1 MTEEGAIVVEVPKGY
16 RYISEIPDFK
26 INDFPHILNKQIPG
40 CGFTEYCIDPA
51 KNSEDMILCSPRKI
65 LLKNKYDQHVGDV
78 FLVENKY
85 EVESRTD
92 KDLTKIEKEKGG
104 SIFTEEKAPTKE
116 EIEQAEK
123 EKVGFFNGLREDLKK
138 YIIGCRFLKKPVKI
152 LVTYDSFRIVK
163 DIIKSIDELDN
174 FRVIVD
180 EFQSIFTDSRFKPD
194 TEMVFVKNLQEVKK
208 LCYVSATPMM
218 KKYLSQLEE
227 FKDLPY
233 YELDWEVLDPDRVR
247 KPKLTLK
254 SMRFMYTVVGPI
266 IQKYLDGKFD
276 YRFVKGA
283 NEGEVVK
290 VESKEIVFYVNSVS
304 NITNLI
310 KRAKLKPDQV
320 NILVANTPDNTKKI
334 HKRLGRKFNIGTVPL
349 RDEPRKMFTFCTR
362 TVYLGADFYS
372 DNAQTVVLS
381 DANIETLAVDIS
393 LDLPQIL
400 GRQRLIENPW
410 KDEATVY
417 FRYLLDKSKVNKKS
431 FDNKI
436 KEKMGNTNGLLVA
449 YDELKTDD
457 SRYRISDCYWKIAK
471 AYNYRDD
478 YVAVNIEEDPETG
491 GPKLIPVVNNLVLVS
506 ERRAFDM
513 QQTEYADRFTVF
525 NEVGKVSTIKAMSDK
540 VSEFFEEYEL
550 RDSRQRKLKFL
561 CESFEKFDKSE
572 WRYILDNLTE
582 IHFQEYIEVLGLEEC
597 KAQAYNTSLLNKKL
611 DVLSFDKTKL
621 NELILNEFKVGST
634 YPKSYIKIRLAELY
648 NIVGYRA
655 TAKASDLEN
664 LFTIKPKKAK
674 NEVGEWVNGFNII
687 SKK

>member
-51 KNSEDMILCSPRKI
+51 KNSEDIILCSPRKI

-85 EVESRTD
+85 EVEPRTD

-104 SIFTEEKAPTKE
+104 SIFAEEKVPTKE

-174 FRVIVD
+174 FRVVVD

-218 KKYLSQLEE
+218 KKYLSQLDE

-290 VESKEIVFYVNSVS
+290 VESKEVVFYVNSVS

-334 HKRLGRKFNIGTVPL
+334 HKRLGKKFDIGTVPL
-349 RDEPRKMFTFCTR
+349 RNEPRKMFTFCTR

-372 DNAQTVVLS
+372 DNAKTVVLS

-431 FDNKI
+431 FDERIDWKLKKTGNLLTIFDETRNVLKGDLSETYQKI
-436 KEKMGNTNGLLVA
+436 T
-449 YDELKTDD
+449 
-457 SRYRISDCYWKIAK
+457 K
-471 AYNYRDD
+471 AFNYRDD
-478 YVAVNIEEDPETG
+478 YVAVNVEEDPETG
-491 GPKLIPVVNNLVLVS
+491 GPKLIPVINNLVLVS

-525 NEVGKVSTIKAMSDK
+525 NEVGKVSTIEAMSDK

-634 YPKSYIKIRLAELY
+634 YPKSYIKIKLAELY
-648 NIVGYRA
+648 NAVGYRA